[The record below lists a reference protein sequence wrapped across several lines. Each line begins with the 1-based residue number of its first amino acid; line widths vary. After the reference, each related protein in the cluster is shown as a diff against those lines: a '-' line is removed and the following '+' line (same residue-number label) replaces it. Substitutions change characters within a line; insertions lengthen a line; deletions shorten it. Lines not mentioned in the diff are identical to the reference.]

1 MNRGEK
7 GIPDQEWMFALSHD
21 APFGES
27 VFVLVSAKDHEAS
40 VRLLHDYLFVK
51 DLHSIDFAVAFI
63 SYLGSQDRTVEPT
76 SKTFPKDPFPIV
88 FNSSKSF
95 FVILGVS
102 CIGC

>member
-1 MNRGEK
+1 MGEN

-21 APFGES
+21 APLGES
-27 VFVLVSAKDHEAS
+27 VFVLISAKDHEAS

-51 DLHSIDFAVAFI
+51 DLHSVDFAVAFI
-63 SYLGSQDRTVEPT
+63 SYLESQDRTVEPT

-88 FNSSKSF
+88 FSSSKSF